1 MLDQNVDAEVMD
13 EVFEVEV
20 SAVLDAE
27 HDAFVPPLVPAH
39 DHVHG
44 PLPDT
49 VLAVPAVQRLLV
61 GALATV
67 VPLAEPQVPLIVVD
81 VDPSIV
87 PRNPFGH
94 PIAASV
100 NPPARTCD
108 WSDASADASNPKLAR
123 LPVNAAGELAVVRA
137 YPSPSTKY
145 K

>member
-1 MLDQNVDAEVMD
+1 MDQNVDAEVMD

-27 HDAFVPPLVPAH
+27 HDAFVPPPVPAH

-67 VPLAEPQVPLIVVD
+67 VPFTEPQVPLTALEVFAWQV
-81 VDPSIV
+81 
-87 PRNPFGH
+87 
-94 PIAASV
+94 
-100 NPPARTCD
+100 
-108 WSDASADASNPKLAR
+108 KLAPFVAALTLVHPLVGSATLLWTHQLYV
-123 LPVNAAGELAVVRA
+123 LPAWTGYVIELAVTLSWWHVVGLA
-137 YPSPSTKY
+137 HE
-145 K
+145 